1 MIDKTKIN
9 DLFLTPLKKIDT
21 PGGDVLRALKK
32 SEKNFRG
39 FGEAY
44 FSLINHGVIKGWKR
58 HKKMTSN
65 IIVPYGEVRFV
76 LFDDRQGS
84 TTYGTFQEVVLSPAN
99 YKRLCIPPYLWMAFQ
114 GIGKTDNILLNLA
127 NIEHQPDES
136 ESKSLGEI
144 NYHW

>member
-1 MIDKTKIN
+1 MTDKTKIN
-9 DLFLTPLKKIDT
+9 DLYLTPLKKIDT

-32 SEKNFRG
+32 SEKNFSG

-44 FSLINHGVIKGWKR
+44 FSVIKYGAKKGWKK
-58 HKKMTSN
+58 HKKMISN
-65 IIVPYGEVRFV
+65 IIVPFGEVRFV

-84 TTYGTFQEVVLSPAN
+84 TSYGNFVDVTLSPAN
-99 YKRLCIPPYLWMAFQ
+99 YKRLCIPPLLWMAFQ
-114 GIGKTDNILLNLA
+114 GVGKTDSILLNVA

-144 NYHW
+144 NYNW